1 MDNKTKDIRLLVR
14 CAQMYYEEGLNQATI
29 SEKLGI
35 SKSSI
40 SRILNAAKENG
51 IVQISVHNPLPSTVI
66 ALEKEIERTFGLKEA
81 IIVDVNS
88 EDSKDIKLALAK
100 EAANYLER
108 VVKDGD
114 LIGVTWGTTLREVA
128 QFVNNTKKN
137 NITFIPMLGGLGQS
151 QIDIHANHIALD
163 LAREFRAESKMLHAP
178 FIVDDIQRKKML
190 IEDRSMQD
198 FFELFDRLDIGV
210 TGIGSP
216 TINSPTM
223 LASGYY
229 TREDL
234 QRLYAAGATA
244 DISSLII
251 DQNGRGDQFEANERI
266 IGITLEQIKRI
277 PLTIGISGHLA
288 KAEAILST
296 LIGGYLEVLIT
307 DARTAEQ
314 VLEIYKDK
322 YSDFDV

>member
-1 MDNKTKDIRLLVR
+1 
-14 CAQMYYEEGLNQATI
+14 MYYEEGLNQATI

-51 IVQISVHNPLPSTVI
+51 IVQINVHNPLPSTVI
-66 ALEKEIERTFGLKEA
+66 AFEKELERTFGLKEA
-81 IIVDVNS
+81 IVVEVAS
-88 EDSKDIKLALAK
+88 EDPKEIKMALAK

-108 VVKDGD
+108 VIKDGD
-114 LIGVTWGTTLREVA
+114 LIGVTWGTTLREIA
-128 QFVNNTKKN
+128 QFVENTKKN
-137 NITFIPMLGGLGQS
+137 DVMFIPMLGGLGQS

-163 LAREFRAESKMLHAP
+163 LARKFRAESKMLHAP

-190 IEDRSMQD
+190 IEDRTMQD
-198 FFELFDRLDIGV
+198 FFEMFDHLDISV

-216 TINSPTM
+216 SINSPTM
-223 LASGYY
+223 LASGCY
-229 TREDL
+229 TTDDL
-234 QRLYAAGATA
+234 RKLYDAGATA

-251 DQNGRGDQFEANERI
+251 DENGKGDQFEINQRI

-277 PLTIGISGHLA
+277 PLTIGVSGHED
-288 KAEAILST
+288 KAEAILAT

-307 DARTAEQ
+307 DARTAEK
-314 VLEIYKDK
+314 VISVYHEK
-322 YSDFDV
+322 YGK

>member
-51 IVQISVHNPLPSTVI
+51 IVQINVHNPLPSTVI
-66 ALEKEIERTFGLKEA
+66 AFEKELERTFGLKEA
-81 IIVDVNS
+81 IVVEVAS
-88 EDSKDIKLALAK
+88 EDPKEIKMALAK

-108 VVKDGD
+108 VIKDGD
-114 LIGVTWGTTLREVA
+114 LIGVTWGTTLREIA
-128 QFVNNTKKN
+128 QFVENTKKN
-137 NITFIPMLGGLGQS
+137 DVMFIPMLGGLGQS

-163 LAREFRAESKMLHAP
+163 LARKFRAESKMLHAP

-190 IEDRSMQD
+190 IEDRTMQD
-198 FFELFDRLDIGV
+198 FFEMFDHLDISV

-216 TINSPTM
+216 SINSPTM
-223 LASGYY
+223 LASGCY
-229 TREDL
+229 TTDDL
-234 QRLYAAGATA
+234 RKLYDAGATA

-251 DQNGRGDQFEANERI
+251 DENGKGDQFEINQRI

-277 PLTIGISGHLA
+277 PLTIGVSGHED
-288 KAEAILST
+288 KAEAILAT

-307 DARTAEQ
+307 DARTAEK
-314 VLEIYKDK
+314 VISVYHEK
-322 YSDFDV
+322 YGK

>member
-51 IVQISVHNPLPSTVI
+51 IVQINVHNPLPSTVI
-66 ALEKEIERTFGLKEA
+66 AFEKELERTFGLKEA
-81 IIVDVNS
+81 IVVEVAS
-88 EDSKDIKLALAK
+88 EDPKEIKMALAK

-108 VVKDGD
+108 VIKDGD
-114 LIGVTWGTTLREVA
+114 LIGVTWGTTLREIA
-128 QFVNNTKKN
+128 QFVENTKKN
-137 NITFIPMLGGLGQS
+137 DVMFIPMLGGLGQS

-163 LAREFRAESKMLHAP
+163 LARKFRAESKMLHAP

-190 IEDRSMQD
+190 IEDRTMQD
-198 FFELFDRLDIGV
+198 FFEMFDHLDISV

-216 TINSPTM
+216 SINSPTM
-223 LASGYY
+223 LASGCY
-229 TREDL
+229 TTDDL
-234 QRLYAAGATA
+234 RKLYDAGATA

-251 DQNGRGDQFEANERI
+251 DENGKGDQFEINQRI

-277 PLTIGISGHLA
+277 PLTIGVSGHED
-288 KAEAILST
+288 KAEAILAT

-307 DARTAEQ
+307 DARTAEK
-314 VLEIYKDK
+314 VISVYNEK
-322 YSDFDV
+322 YGK